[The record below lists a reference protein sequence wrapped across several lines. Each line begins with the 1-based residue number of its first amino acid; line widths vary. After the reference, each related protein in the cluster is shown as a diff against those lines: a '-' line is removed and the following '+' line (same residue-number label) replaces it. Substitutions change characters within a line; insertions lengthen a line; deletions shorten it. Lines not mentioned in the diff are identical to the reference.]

1 MERDRE
7 PPHPYQQLRLQGQ
20 QAHAPPSSKASPPRH
35 ARRAASPTKRR
46 GAAVATAAPPWVW
59 TSHGLELVRTLRQAS
74 EAEAISAMVTV
85 MSWCEPC
92 G

>member
-20 QAHAPPSSKASPPRH
+20 QAHA
-35 ARRAASPTKRR
+35 RRAASPTRRR